1 PRDESGLTG
10 LAVDAPPFLRLVV
23 TGDGLGEVQPAAEV
37 LGHLDLSGGVS
48 AVADVLRG
56 HGPDGPGILILRSEF
71 RLRRRL
77 PQGVLDGDR
86 VVAEEAGDG
95 ELVGHSR
102 DRGWGPVRALGGRR

>member
-1 PRDESGLTG
+1 RRPWDEPGLTG
-10 LAVDAPPFLRLVV
+10 LAVEAPPFLRLVV
-23 TGDGLGEVQPAAEV
+23 TGDGLGEVQPAAEI
-37 LGHLDLSGGVS
+37 LGHLDLPGGVS

-56 HGPDGPGILILRSEF
+56 HGPDCPGVLILRSEF

-86 VVAEEAGDG
+86 VVAEETGDG

-102 DRGWGPVRALGGRR
+102 ARCRGPVRDL